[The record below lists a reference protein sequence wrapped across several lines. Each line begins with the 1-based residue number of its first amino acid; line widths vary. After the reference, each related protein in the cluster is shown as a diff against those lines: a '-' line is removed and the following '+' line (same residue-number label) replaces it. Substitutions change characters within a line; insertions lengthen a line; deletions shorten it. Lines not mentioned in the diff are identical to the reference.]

1 MMGLMSHTTK
11 DEAKLVTQTETGVL
25 VYEKET
31 FTLVVKRL
39 LCKDVRG
46 GGGGGGGRT
55 HALGSPF
62 LNSPTLTTN

>member
-1 MMGLMSHTTK
+1 MSYTTK

-31 FTLVVKRL
+31 FTLLVKRL

-46 GGGGGGGRT
+46 GGGEDTRT
-55 HALGSPF
+55 RVSLPQ
-62 LNSPTLTTN
+62 LLDPYY